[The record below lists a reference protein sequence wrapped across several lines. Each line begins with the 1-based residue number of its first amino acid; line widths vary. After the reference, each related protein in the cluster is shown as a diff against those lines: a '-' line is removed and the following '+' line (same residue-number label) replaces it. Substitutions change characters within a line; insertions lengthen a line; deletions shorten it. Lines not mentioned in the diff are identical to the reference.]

1 MNNNLFSSG
10 GSVPNN
16 LETIIRK
23 SGMNKRQVAQARGVT
38 PETLS
43 RHIHGHINMTITDAE
58 EYAKVLGC
66 NAQQIMFLAAPID
79 IIANCH
85 IHTNNI
91 IDRNFVERPAQ
102 QVFMPDYY
110 LDNAFAI
117 QWTTDD
123 EYQGMWFEWANAI
136 QFVLKDPIVNS
147 YVHKECVQQVSLV
160 KFAEPCHCERTDRIL
175 THTSGILYPAPGN
188 RYTIWSSASGSS
200 MENVKLEWAAP
211 QVQAVFRPDLR
222 GVSIVDIE
230 S

>member
-1 MNNNLFSSG
+1 MNSNIFSSG

-23 SGMNKRQVAQARGVT
+23 SGMNKRQVALARGVT

-66 NAQQIMFLAAPID
+66 KAQQIMFLAAAID

-85 IHTNNI
+85 IHINNTI
-91 IDRNFVERPAQ
+91 ERNFVERPQQ

-110 LDNAFAI
+110 LENAFAI
-117 QWTTDD
+117 QWTMDE
-123 EYQGMWFEWANAI
+123 EYQGMWFEWNNAI

-147 YVHKECVQQVSLV
+147 YVHKECVQQVALV
-160 KFAEPCHCERTDRIL
+160 KFAEPRHCEKTDRVI

-188 RYTIWSSASGSS
+188 RYTIWSSATGSS
-200 MENVKLEWAAP
+200 IENVKLEWAAP

>member
-1 MNNNLFSSG
+1 MNNNLLCIG
-10 GSVPNN
+10 GNVPNN

-23 SGMNKRQVAQARGVT
+23 SGMTKRQVAQARGVT

-66 NAQQIMFLAAPID
+66 NAQQIMFLAEPID

-85 IHTNNI
+85 IHINNI
-91 IDRNFVERPAQ
+91 IDRNFVERPTQ

-110 LDNAFAI
+110 LANTFAI
-117 QWTTDD
+117 QWTKDD
-123 EYQGMWFEWANAI
+123 EYQGMWFEWNSAI
-136 QFVLKDPIVNS
+136 QFVLKDPIINS

-160 KFAEPCHCERTDRIL
+160 KFVEPQHCENTNRVI
-175 THTSGILYPAPGN
+175 THTSGILYPAPKN
-188 RYTIWSSASGSS
+188 QYTIWSSAFGTAI
-200 MENVKLEWAAP
+200 ENVKLEWATP
-211 QVQAVFRPDLR
+211 QMQAVFRPELR
-222 GVSIVDIE
+222 GVSIVNIE